1 MAVRHYLLI
10 TEEAPCPH
18 AGDGYTACQTCEP
31 NEIDGQPVTW
41 SIRLLATCVSGCG
54 CVVQLDHVV
63 GVHGP
68 FGNGDFASRYDSPE
82 EIADPALRCYAEALL
97 ASFRHRRLPET
108 LAAFALPAA

>member
-10 TEEAPCPH
+10 TEEAPFSH

-41 SIRLLATCVSGCG
+41 SIRLLATCSSGCG

-63 GVHGP
+63 GVHDH
-68 FGNGDFASRYDSPE
+68 FGTGDFAGR
-82 EIADPALRCYAEALL
+82 YAEALL
-97 ASFRHRRLPET
+97 ASFRHRQLPET